1 MGWHVMAVFRLA
13 HFNPKRWVSQGLE
26 GTIAVFL
33 CVMIAACG
41 GQAQTSSPESTP
53 TPTASVTHEPLPAFQ
68 PTEKPEPTSSPQP
81 PTPTPPENTPT
92 PTPIP
97 QEKPLVPKG
106 IKAFG
111 FEGPRADEGPLAGF
125 EVQRKPVNVSSFIS
139 RNSGLRPLVD
149 ERNEQYFAVLKNKN
163 TGQVFLA
170 DFSIPQYPAGAASLE
185 FNPLKL
191 TTILRDENGR
201 AYYHLNLLGVNT
213 EGYQTI
219 IYLNRE
225 GNLRRAVIN
234 ENGEIISGTE
244 QNYWEEMPANAAD
257 VLLAEDGGKYDVVF
271 ISRDGGVLERREL
284 RAETLPLPVCELTSR
299 GEVVNVRRGPG
310 TEYPVVSGL
319 KPGLKLEVKYKSP
332 DGKWV
337 SGELVDERG
346 NVIAKDVWVTAD
358 PGLTKASCSLDSV
371 AVAREVPPTPS
382 PAEAKKGP
390 EVEVGREYTLLRNID
405 VLKVNNV
412 AKKSSYIA
420 AGKRVRVERIEG
432 DTAIVVPVGVPVV
445 TEAVVKIDDLRLALQ
460 APPPVEQAP
469 AAIIS
474 RTPKGRQGVY
484 IRPNGKE
491 WRMITTADLVGEV
504 GRAAD
509 PFLEGA
515 LRRLGKEM
523 PNPHWEF
530 SATLGK
536 VNYSQRQLEIIF
548 QGKSYLVSVK
558 DTVFFLLDG
567 DRPPTDWFIAVDMRN
582 FQPGDRVRIQC
593 PSESLGEITSM
604 WAVR

>member
-1 MGWHVMAVFRLA
+1 MSDLLIGPSVAHLPVGAQRAMKTNDAYVPARPGPRGGASVGWHVMAVFRLA

-97 QEKPLVPKG
+97 EEKPLVPKG

-244 QNYWEEMPANAAD
+244 QNYWEELPANAAD
-257 VLLAEDGGKYDVVF
+257 VLLAEDGGKYYVVF
-271 ISRDGGVLERREL
+271 ISKDGGLLERREL

-299 GEVVNVRRGPG
+299 GEVVM
-310 TEYPVVSGL
+310 
-319 KPGLKLEVKYKSP
+319 
-332 DGKWV
+332 
-337 SGELVDERG
+337 SGED
-346 NVIAKDVWVTAD
+346 
-358 PGLTKASCSLDSV
+358 
-371 AVAREVPPTPS
+371 REQ
-382 PAEAKKGP
+382 
-390 EVEVGREYTLLRNID
+390 NI
-405 VLKVNNV
+405 
-412 AKKSSYIA
+412 
-420 AGKRVRVERIEG
+420 R
-432 DTAIVVPVGVPVV
+432 
-445 TEAVVKIDDLRLALQ
+445 
-460 APPPVEQAP
+460 
-469 AAIIS
+469 
-474 RTPKGRQGVY
+474 
-484 IRPNGKE
+484 
-491 WRMITTADLVGEV
+491 
-504 GRAAD
+504 
-509 PFLEGA
+509 
-515 LRRLGKEM
+515 
-523 PNPHWEF
+523 
-530 SATLGK
+530 
-536 VNYSQRQLEIIF
+536 
-548 QGKSYLVSVK
+548 
-558 DTVFFLLDG
+558 
-567 DRPPTDWFIAVDMRN
+567 
-582 FQPGDRVRIQC
+582 
-593 PSESLGEITSM
+593 
-604 WAVR
+604 